1 MFFRNNNKKKKDYKQ
16 KDLYFNN
23 FIYLKFVQV
32 LENLTWEIIIVIY
45 NCHILNFLIYIWQ
58 WSYYIIKQY

>member
-32 LENLTWEIIIVIY
+32 LENLT
-45 NCHILNFLIYIWQ
+45 
-58 WSYYIIKQY
+58 

>member
-23 FIYLKFVQV
+23 LIYLKFVQV
-32 LENLTWEIIIVIY
+32 LENLT
-45 NCHILNFLIYIWQ
+45 
-58 WSYYIIKQY
+58 